1 VFFLTTTVRPCAPR
15 TALISRAQHANAS
28 ARLSV
33 APGPVSRLRGGQ
45 AALDLE
51 YGQGDVQ
58 FVGEQYSQGDEQYA
72 STSTRQRPFA
82 PFWLTGEEPPARKS
96 VSEQGDMVML
106 QGFNWKILED
116 RRTLYT
122 QLAEE
127 MAPLAAAGVRTV
139 WFPPPSESADVA
151 GYLPSRWYNVT
162 NRTLLDAAIKAAHD
176 NGIVPM
182 VRGLIGRDAQAAGSN
197 SALVPPYRNSCMR
210 TRAQQVDAG
219 VLSAAFI
226 L

>member
-1 VFFLTTTVRPCAPR
+1 
-15 TALISRAQHANAS
+15 
-28 ARLSV
+28 V

-45 AALDLE
+45 AAMEVE

-58 FVGEQYSQGDEQYA
+58 FVGEQYGQGDEQYV
-72 STSTRQRPFA
+72 SISTRQQPFA
-82 PFWLTGEEPPARKS
+82 PFWLTGEETPARKS
-96 VSEQGDMVML
+96 VAEQGDMVML

-151 GYLPSRWYNVT
+151 GYLPSRWYNIT

-182 VRGLIGRDAQAAGSN
+182 VRD
-197 SALVPPYRNSCMR
+197 
-210 TRAQQVDAG
+210 
-219 VLSAAFI
+219 
-226 L
+226 

>member
-1 VFFLTTTVRPCAPR
+1 
-15 TALISRAQHANAS
+15 
-28 ARLSV
+28 
-33 APGPVSRLRGGQ
+33 
-45 AALDLE
+45 
-51 YGQGDVQ
+51 
-58 FVGEQYSQGDEQYA
+58 
-72 STSTRQRPFA
+72 
-82 PFWLTGEEPPARKS
+82 
-96 VSEQGDMVML
+96 ML
-106 QGFNWKILED
+106 QGFNWKMLED